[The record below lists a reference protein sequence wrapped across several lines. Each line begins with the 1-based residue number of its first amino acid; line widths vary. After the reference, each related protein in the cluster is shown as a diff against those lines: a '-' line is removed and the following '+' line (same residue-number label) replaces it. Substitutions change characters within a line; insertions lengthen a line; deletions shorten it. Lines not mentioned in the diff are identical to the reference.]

1 MFPPYYDVKRFVDKL
16 LSSKI
21 GAAIVL
27 VANETETTWF
37 KRLAELATAMLFHDG
52 KMNFKI
58 PEGKKY
64 TGPERGMVFFYF
76 GNDPDRFLDNFS
88 QYGFGIKL
96 RETIA
101 EEIRHPT
108 GLEAYMDRP
117 ISEEDMEIV
126 NASMELENSQRNKE

>member
-21 GAAIVL
+21 ARQSFGC
-27 VANETETTWF
+27 NETETTWF
-37 KRLAELATAMLFHDG
+37 KRLAELATAMLFHVG

-58 PEGKKY
+58 PEGKTF

-108 GLEAYMDRP
+108 GLELLNRP
-117 ISEEDMEIV
+117 MTEEDKKIV
-126 NASMELENSQRNKE
+126 DRSMELENSQKNQ